1 MKKKTACLLS
11 MLLCVGSL
19 AGCAK
24 TPESSLVKQK
34 GTASLGN
41 YEEGSSLE
49 EKAQEKQD
57 AAEDAQGESGSGIE
71 NGSGTE
77 NGSGSEGE
85 ATEENLLRTALGAP
99 ETYESTVTDT
109 TGKLTVNTNA
119 VVEIPNADKVSAIN
133 VSQHPFDQEQ
143 IDLITDAFFQ
153 GGKIYDEF
161 EMTRMTKADC
171 MEKIQELKGYVAE
184 GNLDPYDSGKDENG
198 NYVYDI
204 YGAIEAWEQNYE
216 EAPEEAQFVEVK
228 PSLDQQPQE
237 NNGPDDFYG
246 YVVMPDGAEYSY
258 SLTQYAS
265 MPMEVRI
272 AKVHIDERTG
282 EKDMQGA
289 RPWCEYSMREGS
301 SIKNY
306 PTKEELVEKVGITLE
321 EAQAAAEEKVAALG
335 FTDMQLRDW
344 DYGIFVVD
352 YASIKD
358 DIADTQVEDYGYI
371 LHYTR
376 TINGIPI
383 TYTRAL
389 GGALES
395 MESDMETWGYETL
408 DIVVTRN
415 GIDAVD
421 LYNRYDIREV
431 KTENLNL
438 LPFDE
443 IMQIYEKMMQIQHAN
458 VDVYAESLKIEID
471 RITFG
476 YTRIYEPASSSQTG
490 VLVPAWDFFG
500 ATTTE
505 YKLED
510 GTTDFYYGDDKVQS
524 RMTINAIDGS
534 IIDRELGY

>member
-1 MKKKTACLLS
+1 
-11 MLLCVGSL
+11 MLLCIGSL

-41 YEEGSSLE
+41 YDEGSSLE
-49 EKAQEKQD
+49 EKAQEKQGT
-57 AAEDAQGESGSGIE
+57 AANGQGEDGAGTE

-77 NGSGSEGE
+77 SDSEGGV
-85 ATEENLLRTALGAP
+85 TGENLLRTALGAP
-99 ETYESTVTDT
+99 ETYESTVTDA
-109 TGKLTVNTNA
+109 TGMLTVNTNA

-143 IDLITDAFFQ
+143 MDLITDAFFQ

-161 EMTRMTKADC
+161 EIMRMTKADC

-184 GNLDPYDSGKDENG
+184 GNLDPYEQGKDEDG
-198 NYVYDI
+198 NYIYDI

-216 EAPEEAQFVEVK
+216 EAPEEAQFVEVR

-237 NNGPDDFYG
+237 NNGPGSFYG
-246 YVVMPDGAEYSY
+246 WVVMPDGAEYSY
-258 SLTQYAS
+258 LLNQYNS

-282 EKDMQGA
+282 EKDTQGA
-289 RPWCEYSMREGS
+289 LPWIEYSWRDGS
-301 SIKNY
+301 SVKNF
-306 PTKEELVEKVGITLE
+306 PTKEELPEKVGITLE
-321 EAQAAAEEKVAALG
+321 EAQAVAEEKVAALG
-335 FTDMQLRDW
+335 FTDMQLRYW
-344 DYGIFVVD
+344 DYGVFIVD

-358 DIADTQVEDYGYI
+358 DVADSQVEDYGYI

-383 TYTRAL
+383 TYTRDL
-389 GGALES
+389 GGGLES
-395 MESDMETWGYETL
+395 MDSDMETWSYETL
-408 DIVVTRN
+408 DIVVTQN
-415 GIDAVD
+415 GIDRVD
-421 LYNRYDIREV
+421 LYNRYDIGEV

-443 IMQIYEKMMQIQHAN
+443 IIQIFEKMIQIENAN
-458 VDVYAESLKIEID
+458 VGEYAESRKLDINK
-471 RITFG
+471 ITFG
-476 YTRIYEPASSSQTG
+476 YSRIYEPASSSQTG
-490 VLVPAWDFFG
+490 VLVPVWDFFG
-500 ATTTE
+500 PATTE

-510 GTTDFYYGDDKVQS
+510 GTVDSYQS
-524 RMTINAIDGS
+524 DEFFSQMTINAIDGS
-534 IIDRELGY
+534 IIDRALGY